1 MRRAPTGREIG
12 SAAFFFL
19 AATIL
24 STWPIAPRFR
34 DGLGDVWDAKLNAW
48 ILHWDFHQFFRDPL
62 HLFDANIFYPA
73 RYALAFSE
81 NLFGAAVF
89 AFPMYAVGASTLT
102 AYNLIFLLGMFL
114 SAMAAW
120 ALAREVTGNAVA
132 ALAAGMIY
140 AFSPWRIAQIPHIQF
155 QWGAFLALSL
165 LFLLRY
171 LDEGRRRDL
180 VLFGVCLAWNALVNV
195 HYALFSAFLL
205 GTAAV
210 YEWLV
215 SSGPLLRKRLAACAV
230 AAVCAAVV
238 VTPFYVPYAKA
249 SSLYGMA
256 RGDAEIEAFS
266 GTWSTFLN
274 PGAQNRVY
282 AALARKF
289 SRPEGEFFPGLTPL
303 LLAALAL
310 AKRGASV
317 PPAPV
322 SEARGSRRLARTLD
336 VAIAAVLLAGLASL
350 TLKSPEVGPLSLH
363 DPGRILVVLTF
374 LVLVR
379 LIVAFPRGLPY
390 ANVSDLLR
398 RIRIEPRDGLFLSIA
413 VVGVVVAL
421 GVHTPYY
428 RFLVQSLGP
437 VFHTIRAPARG
448 IVLFQLGLAVLA
460 AQGLSRLTRRASPVR
475 RAASVTLAILLM
487 IIEFR
492 AFPVQ
497 VTRVERSPGPVY
509 QWLATLPL
517 EGAVMEW
524 PFNTDADPEYEF
536 RSTAHWNRINNGYSG
551 FAPPD
556 YIAFSE
562 LVAKIPIPDD
572 VWERVDAL
580 GARLLVFHPHGAV
593 GNSRQAYVEA
603 VRRGIASRR
612 LLPLRLF
619 PHAGEQDAVFWV
631 GAPQTDPSI
640 PESERPDDVARV
652 ERYLNDLSGQA
663 SPPFGVVDSPQEGA
677 TARPGE
683 WGFGWAL
690 DDSGVAQV
698 LVSFDRGA
706 PAAAAFGMP
715 HPGVSDLFPS
725 YPDAARS
732 GFGFVVPPLPSGEH
746 VLTVTIVGRD
756 GGRVELQRPF
766 RVR

>member
-12 SAAFFFL
+12 SAALFFV

-24 STWPIAPRFR
+24 CTWPIAARFR

-62 HLFDANIFYPA
+62 HLFEANIFYPA
-73 RYALAFSE
+73 HYALAFSE

-89 AFPMYAVGASTLT
+89 AFPMYAAGASTLT
-102 AYNLIFLLGMFL
+102 AYNVVFLLGMFL

-120 ALAREVTGNAVA
+120 ALAREVTGDAAA

-180 VLFGVCLAWNALVNV
+180 VLFGICLAWNALVNV
-195 HYALFSAFLL
+195 HYTLFSAFLL
-205 GTAAV
+205 GTAVV
-210 YEWLV
+210 YEWLLLG
-215 SSGPLLRKRLAACAV
+215 GPLLRKRLVGCAV

-303 LLAALAL
+303 LLATLAL
-310 AKRGASV
+310 AKRRTSA

-336 VAIAAVLLAGLASL
+336 VATAAVLLAGLASL
-350 TLKSPEVGPLSLH
+350 TLKSPEIGPLSLH
-363 DPGRILVVLTF
+363 DPGRILVVLTL

-379 LIVAFPRGLPY
+379 LIVASPSGSPH

-398 RIRIEPRDGLFLSIA
+398 RMRIEPRDGLFLSVA

-428 RFLVQSLGP
+428 RFLVQSFGP

-448 IVLFQLGLAVLA
+448 IVLFQVGLAILA

-475 RAASVTLAILLM
+475 RAVGVALAILLM
-487 IIEFR
+487 IFEFR

-509 QWLATLPL
+509 QWLATLSL
-517 EGAVMEW
+517 KGAVMEW

-562 LVAKIPIPDD
+562 LVAKVPIPDG

-593 GNSRQAYVEA
+593 GDSRQAYVEV
-603 VRRGIASRR
+603 VRRGLAAGR

-619 PHAGEQDAVFWV
+619 PHAGEYDAVFWF
-631 GAPQTDPSI
+631 GAPQTDSSLSP
-640 PESERPDDVARV
+640 SERAEHAQRV
-652 ERYLNDLSGQA
+652 ERYLSDLATQA
-663 SPPFGVVDSPQEGA
+663 SPPFGVIDSPQEGA
-677 TARPGE
+677 SARVGE

-690 DDSGVAQV
+690 DDSGVARV
-698 LVSFDRGA
+698 LVTFDRGA
-706 PAAAAFGMP
+706 PTPAAIGMQ
-715 HPGVSDLFPS
+715 HPGVAELFPS

-732 GFGFVVPPLPSGEH
+732 GFGFIVPPLPPGEH
-746 VLTVTIVGRD
+746 VLTVTIFAKD
-756 GGRVELQRPF
+756 GGHMALQRPF
-766 RVR
+766 RIR